1 MITGAGGA
9 NQTIVVNAFTY
20 YSVRLPRARPVALSA
35 GGTDTL
41 YLAGT
46 QAAIGAAQICRRL
59 CFSEYH
65 RDRNIRLRIANA
77 LEGDRHRFRG
87 EC

>member
-20 YSVRLPRARPVALSA
+20 YSATAASETSATFSA

-41 YLAGT
+41 YLGGT
-46 QAAIGAAQICRRL
+46 QAAIGAAQVTGAYV
-59 CFSEYH
+59 SPNVTVTVTYM
-65 RDRNIRLRIANA
+65 
-77 LEGDRHRFRG
+77 
-87 EC
+87 